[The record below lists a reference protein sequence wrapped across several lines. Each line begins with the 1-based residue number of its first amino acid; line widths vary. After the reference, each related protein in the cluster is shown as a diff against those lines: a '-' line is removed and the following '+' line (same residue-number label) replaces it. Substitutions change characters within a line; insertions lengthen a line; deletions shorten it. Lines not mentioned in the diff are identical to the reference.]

1 MVGPLAPVVRAA
13 AVQRGPRARHRIALT
28 FDADMTPQMLA
39 DLSAGRVRSWFARD
53 VIRTLRRTRTPA
65 TLFLTGMWAKAYPRA
80 VRSLARDRL
89 FELGAHT
96 WDHRAWTGA
105 CYGLP
110 AVGTRRAKLAEL
122 RRTARIIERLSG
134 APPRYFRFP
143 GLCHAR
149 EDVRLVAREGEQVV
163 DGLASG
169 DAFQSDPGVI
179 ERTVLDAVRPGS
191 IVVMHMM
198 GSPNAPATGQA
209 LARLIPELRA
219 RGYRFV
225 TLTRLLAG
233 RPRSRLPAPRR

>member
-1 MVGPLAPVVRAA
+1 M
-13 AVQRGPRARHRIALT
+13 
-28 FDADMTPQMLA
+28 
-39 DLSAGRVRSWFARD
+39 
-53 VIRTLRRTRTPA
+53 IRTLRRTRTPA

-122 RRTARIIERLSG
+122 RRTARIIVRLSG
-134 APPRYFRFP
+134 ARRGTSASRAVPCTR
-143 GLCHAR
+143 GL
-149 EDVRLVAREGEQVV
+149 RLVAREGEQVV

-179 ERTVLDAVRPGS
+179 ERTVLDAVGPGS

-198 GSPNAPATGQA
+198 GGPNAPATGQA
-209 LARLIPELRA
+209 LARLIPELR
-219 RGYRFV
+219 RG
-225 TLTRLLAG
+225 AIA
-233 RPRSRLPAPRR
+233 S